1 MQPNDEGNELMKTPT
16 TRHFGMTHRRSPT
29 RDTLSTE
36 QQRRLPWRF
45 SARGTLDMI
54 HVVLWVL
61 SVALLAREVTVSG
74 EESESENVSESD

>member
-1 MQPNDEGNELMKTPT
+1 MKTPT

-45 SARGTLDMI
+45 SARVTLDMI

-61 SVALLAREVTVSG
+61 SVADSVMC